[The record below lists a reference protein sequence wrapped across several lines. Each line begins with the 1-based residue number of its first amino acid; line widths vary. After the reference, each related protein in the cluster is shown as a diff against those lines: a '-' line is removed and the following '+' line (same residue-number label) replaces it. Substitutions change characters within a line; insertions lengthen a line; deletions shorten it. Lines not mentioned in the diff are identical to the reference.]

1 MSRKN
6 PKSFEQMIVS
16 PKEAI
21 AHIEPGMSIFIGT
34 GAAEPRTLVKHL
46 MDSHEPN
53 LQDLELIQIIS
64 FGDAISIKELSHLKF
79 RLKTFFSG
87 WTADE
92 AITSGRVDYI
102 PSRYSEIPNLIE
114 SGLIPID
121 AAFIQVTPPNEAGYC
136 SLGVAVDVARQAMA
150 KASIIIGEINADVP
164 KTFGDTFIHVS
175 DFDYFVTSTDDPICF
190 GRWPE
195 DPVFDIIARKVAAVI
210 EDGSCLAYSIGPLF
224 EALSKT
230 LVDKKD
236 LGIHSPFITD
246 ALMDLIRSGAVTNR
260 KKRIFKGKSLVSYAL
275 GTPELMKWLDAN
287 PLVEFQAIN
296 EVFSP
301 VLIGKNPNFVAII
314 HTRKVDL
321 YGNVA
326 LHVGKGNVA
335 TGPVEVIDFF
345 NGAELSR
352 GGRTIFAL
360 SSRNLKG
367 ESNIKLSVDNYPNSL
382 SVKESVDLVVTEY
395 GAASLKGRT
404 VRERAQALIE
414 IAHPDD
420 RADLIRL
427 AKEHKLIYQDQ
438 IFLEH
443 SSHLYPEDISTR
455 ETFKNNT
462 VVRFRAIRPSD
473 EEGMRRL
480 FYRFSDTAVYYR
492 YFTPVTAMPHTKM
505 QSYVNIDYGTT
516 MSIVG
521 LVGDVG
527 HGRII
532 AEARFVMNT
541 DKTFA
546 DVAFVVDEEY
556 QNLGI
561 ASYLY
566 KRLIE
571 LAKEQGLKGFTADV
585 LSSNRE
591 MMKVLGKFGVDLKSR
606 MEDGVYALTILFK
619 QD

>member
-6 PKSFEQMIVS
+6 PAKFEDMVVD
-16 PKEAI
+16 PAEAI
-21 AHIEPGMSIFIGT
+21 ECIEPGMSIFIGT
-34 GAAEPRTLVKHL
+34 GVAEPRTLVKHL

-64 FGDAISIKELSHLKF
+64 FGDAISLKELSSQKF

-92 AITSGRVDYI
+92 AISSGRVDYI

-121 AAFIQVTPPNEAGYC
+121 AAFLQVTPPNDAGYC
-136 SLGVAVDVARQAMA
+136 SLGVAADVARQVME
-150 KASIIIGEINADVP
+150 KASIIIGEINP
-164 KTFGDTFIHVS
+164 YIPQTFGDTYVPVS
-175 DFDYFVTSTDDPICF
+175 DFDYFVQSTEKPIYF
-190 GRWPE
+190 GRWPA
-195 DPVFDIIARKVAAVI
+195 DPVFDIIAQKVASVI
-210 EDGSCLAYSIGPLF
+210 EDGSCIVYSIGPLF

-230 LVDKKD
+230 LSSKKD

-246 ALMDLIRSGAVTNR
+246 ALMDLIKSGAVTNR
-260 KKRIFKGKSLVSYAL
+260 KKRIFKGKSVVSYAL
-275 GTPELMKWLDAN
+275 GTPELLKWLDFN
-287 PLVEFQAIN
+287 PLIEFQSIN

-301 VLIGKNPNFVAII
+301 IQIGRNPMFVAII

-345 NGAELSR
+345 NGAEISR
-352 GGRTIFAL
+352 GGRSIFAL

-367 ESNIKLSVDNYPNSL
+367 ESNIKLSVDMYHNKLN
-382 SVKESVDLVVTEY
+382 VKESVDLVVTEY

-404 VRERAQALIE
+404 IRERAQALIE
-414 IAHPDD
+414 IAHPED
-420 RADLIRL
+420 RAELIRL
-427 AKEHKLIYQDQ
+427 AKEQNLLYQDQ
-438 IFLEH
+438 IFLE
-443 SSHLYPEDISTR
+443 SVGHLYPEDISTK

-462 VVRFRAIRPSD
+462 LVRFRSIKPSD

-492 YFTPVTAMPHTKM
+492 YFTPVTSMPHSKM
-505 QSYVNIDYGTT
+505 QSYVNIDYSNTT
-516 MSIVG
+516 SIVG

-527 HGRII
+527 QGRII
-532 AEARFVMNT
+532 AEARFVMNKE
-541 DKTFA
+541 KTFA
-546 DVAFVVDEEY
+546 DIAFVVDEEF

-571 LAKEQGLKGFTADV
+571 LAKTQGLKGFTADV

-591 MMKVLGKFGVDLKSR
+591 MMKVFNKFGMEVKSR
-606 MEDGVYALTILFK
+606 MEDGVYALTILFN
-619 QD
+619 

>member
-1 MSRKN
+1 
-6 PKSFEQMIVS
+6 
-16 PKEAI
+16 
-21 AHIEPGMSIFIGT
+21 
-34 GAAEPRTLVKHL
+34 